1 MFWKKKEE
9 KFDSIEV
16 AICSLLIHAAKT
28 DGNYEEQEKSLI
40 KIFLKNFVNKD
51 NSYINDLFEHSQK
64 KEENSIEIHS
74 MTKEIKSLDYSKR
87 LEVIETLTK
96 IIFSDDLLCHF
107 EDRLLRKVAGLIY
120 VEDKDLGNI
129 KMKIKK

>member
-1 MFWKKKEE
+1 MFWKKKMK

-28 DGNYEEQEKSLI
+28 DGNYEEQEKNLI
-40 KIFLKNFVNKD
+40 KVFLKNFVNKD
-51 NSYINDLFEHSQK
+51 NSYINDLFEHSQN

-87 LEVIETLTK
+87 LEVIETLAK

-120 VEDKDLGNI
+120 IEDKDIGNI

>member
-28 DGNYEEQEKSLI
+28 DGNYEEQEKNLI
-40 KIFLKNFVNKD
+40 KVFLKNFVNKD
-51 NSYINDLFEHSQK
+51 NSYINDLFEHSQN

-87 LEVIETLTK
+87 LEVIETLAK

-120 VEDKDLGNI
+120 IEDKDIGNI